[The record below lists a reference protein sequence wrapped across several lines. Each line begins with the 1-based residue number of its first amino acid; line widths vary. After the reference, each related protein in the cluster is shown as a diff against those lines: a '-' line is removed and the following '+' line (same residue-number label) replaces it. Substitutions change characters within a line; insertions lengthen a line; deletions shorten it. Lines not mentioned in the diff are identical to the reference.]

1 MASQPPSN
9 PYQFDSQTPY
19 ATAPQAEALVKP
31 KAIKVFGVLNVI
43 FGGLGLLGTCI
54 GLGAILAITSG
65 LIPVPDGQSNPAFV
79 TQDENSF
86 LYFYNIISAACA
98 LIFTIVL
105 LVSGIGLLR
114 HQKWGRTTGLA
125 WSGYSILSTIVT
137 SVITWTHIYP
147 YQLEMLD
154 TNEATAGLPNMEAI
168 LLGSMIF
175 GNVLSVGY
183 LIYPG
188 LFAVFSSKQPFKD
201 ALN

>member
-9 PYQFDSQTPY
+9 PYQFESQTPY

-54 GLGAILAITSG
+54 GLGAILALTTFD
-65 LIPVPDGQSNPAFV
+65 LIPIPEGNNAAFV
-79 TQDENSF
+79 TQDQNSF
-86 LYFYNIISAACA
+86 LYFYNIISAAVA
-98 LIFTIVL
+98 LLFAIVL
-105 LVSGIGLLR
+105 LVSGIGLLK
-114 HQKWGRTTGLA
+114 HKKWGRTTGLA
-125 WSGYSILSTIVT
+125 WAAYCVLSTIVV
-137 SVITWTHIYP
+137 SVVTWTHIYP
-147 YQLEMLD
+147 YQLETLAD
-154 TNEATAGLPNMEAI
+154 NEVTAAVPNMEAI

-188 LFAVFSSKQPFKD
+188 LFALFSSKPPFKD
-201 ALN
+201 ALD